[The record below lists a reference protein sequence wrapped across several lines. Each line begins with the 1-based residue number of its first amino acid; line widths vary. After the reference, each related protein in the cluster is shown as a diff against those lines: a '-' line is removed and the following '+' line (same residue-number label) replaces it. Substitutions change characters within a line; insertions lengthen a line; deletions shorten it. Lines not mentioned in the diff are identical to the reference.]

1 MFIPQ
6 QLADFPSRVIGQD
19 WAMPIP
25 KQIPSKGNGMT
36 IIGPNEYLGVEWVLG
51 QEVIGTILNMQFQV
65 GAHSSTMNAI
75 GS

>member
-19 WAMPIP
+19 WVMPIP

-36 IIGPNEYLGVEWVLG
+36 IISPNEYSGVERVLG
-51 QEVIGTILNMQFQV
+51 QK
-65 GAHSSTMNAI
+65 S
-75 GS
+75 